1 MFIKVPRS
9 NIVADDQ
16 GYMIIADPN
25 GIMLTLRTPQKCIR
39 RWMTISE
46 LYFYLR
52 NVKEILLTKLLL
64 RSLNNYTINSLR
76 RYNV

>member
-1 MFIKVPRS
+1 MFMKVARS

-25 GIMLTLRTPQKCIR
+25 GIMLTMRTPQKCIR

-46 LYFYLR
+46 LFEFSQ
-52 NVKEILLTKLLL
+52 KIGQDA
-64 RSLNNYTINSLR
+64 LNFVISEELKQLHDQFFEE
-76 RYNV
+76 V

>member
-1 MFIKVPRS
+1 MFMKVARS

-25 GIMLTLRTPQKCIR
+25 GMLFIMKTHQKALR

-46 LYFYLR
+46 IFNISQSFGR
-52 NVKEILLTKLLL
+52 DTMNEIIFEELKQLHDQFFEE
-64 RSLNNYTINSLR
+64 
-76 RYNV
+76 V

>member
-25 GIMLTLRTPQKCIR
+25 GMLFTMRTHQKALR

-46 LYFYLR
+46 LFNISQSFGRETMNDIIFEELKQLHDQFFEE
-52 NVKEILLTKLLL
+52 V
-64 RSLNNYTINSLR
+64 
-76 RYNV
+76 